1 VELVASGSVTAP
13 SPEPSRAPQARALW
27 WLTAAFGM
35 AVIAAYLFYVR
46 TGVGQRL
53 DDAGFR
59 VRDGVRPDLITDAE
73 SLLGGIEVTAL
84 AIALVVVA
92 ASAFWRGRA
101 ALAAAVVGLVVGSNL
116 TTQFLKL
123 VVFER
128 PHLIPDAYRLPNS
141 FPSGHATAVA
151 SLGIALILVVP
162 RRMRPAVAVIAAT
175 AGIAVGLATIAVGW
189 HRPGDVIGSWLVV
202 GFWTALTAAVVVARD
217 TSRRPPSPG
226 SGSLENSL
234 WMLTAIAVMAFV
246 IATVAWVGLYWADDG
261 DSAVQA
267 TRHGLAL
274 VSGAAGMVGTALV
287 VGAAITSGAR
297 RFTLAPEW
305 LSRR

>member
-1 VELVASGSVTAP
+1 MTAP
-13 SPEPSRAPQARALW
+13 PPEFPRSPQPGALW
-27 WLTAAFGM
+27 WLAFASGV

-59 VRDGVRPDLITDAE
+59 GRDGVRPDLVTDAE
-73 SLLGGIEVTAL
+73 SLLGGIEVTML

-92 ASAFWRGRA
+92 AGAFWRGRTT
-101 ALAAAVVGLVVGSNL
+101 LAVAVVGLVVGSNL
-116 TTQFLKL
+116 TTQLLKL
-123 VVFER
+123 VVLDR

-151 SLGIALILVVP
+151 SLGIALMLVAP
-162 RRMRPAVAVIAAT
+162 RRVRPALAVIAAAT
-175 AGIAVGLATIAVGW
+175 GIAVGLATITAGW

-202 GFWTALTAAVVVARD
+202 GFWTALVAALVAVRV
-217 TSRRPPSPG
+217 PSHGLSAPG
-226 SGSLENSL
+226 RGSAESSL
-234 WMLTAIAVMAFV
+234 WMVTALAIAAYVTAS
-246 IATVAWVGLYWADDG
+246 VAWVGLFWADDA

-287 VGAAITSGAR
+287 IGAAIIFGAHH
-297 RFTLAPEW
+297 FTLAPER
-305 LSRR
+305 LSRH